1 MLRGLVILFAS
12 IFFQSAQSATLLV
25 WGDSLSAAYGIA
37 QESAWPTLLEHK
49 LTQEGYRYQVV
60 NASISGETTA
70 GGLARLPEALSRNKP
85 SIILIELGAN
95 DGLRSLPLPAM
106 RANLASMIEKS
117 QAAGARV
124 VLIGIRMPPNF
135 GPVFDEKFRSIY
147 TELAKKYN
155 TGLVPFMMEGFAQKA
170 DLFQGDGIHPLAS
183 AQPMILN
190 NIWPALKPLLGKPGA
205 R

>member
-1 MLRGLVILFAS
+1 M
-12 IFFQSAQSATLLV
+12 FFQSAQSATLLV

-37 QESAWPTLLEHK
+37 QESAWPILLEHK

-85 SIILIELGAN
+85 SVILIELGAN

-106 RANLASMIEKS
+106 HANLASMIEKS

-124 VLIGIRMPPNF
+124 VLIGMRMPPNF

-147 TELAKKYN
+147 TGLAKKYN

-170 DLFQGDGIHPLAS
+170 DLFQGDGIHPLAP

-190 NIWPALKPLLGKPGA
+190 NIWPALKPLLSKPSA

>member
-12 IFFQSAQSATLLV
+12 MFFQSAQSATLLV

-117 QAAGARV
+117 QAAGARI
-124 VLIGIRMPPNF
+124 VLIGMRMPPNF

-170 DLFQGDGIHPLAS
+170 DLFQGDGIHPLAP

-190 NIWPALKPLLGKPGA
+190 NIWPALKPLLGKPTA

>member
-12 IFFQSAQSATLLV
+12 MFFQSAQSATLLV

-37 QESAWPTLLEHK
+37 QESAWPILLEHK

-85 SIILIELGAN
+85 SVILIELGAN

-124 VLIGIRMPPNF
+124 VLVGMRMPPNF
-135 GPVFDEKFRSIY
+135 GPVFGEKFRSIY

-170 DLFQGDGIHPLAS
+170 DLFQGDGIHPLAP

-190 NIWPALKPLLGKPGA
+190 NIWPALKPQLGKP
-205 R
+205 

>member
-12 IFFQSAQSATLLV
+12 MFFQSAQSATLLV

-49 LTQEGYRYQVV
+49 LTREGYRYQVV

-124 VLIGIRMPPNF
+124 VLIGMRMPPNF
-135 GPVFDEKFRSIY
+135 GPVFDEKFRAIY

-155 TGLVPFMMEGFAQKA
+155 TGLAPFMMEGFAQKA
-170 DLFQGDGIHPLAS
+170 DLFQGDGIHPLAP

-190 NIWPALKPLLGKPGA
+190 NIWPALKPLLGKPSA

>member
-12 IFFQSAQSATLLV
+12 MFFQSAQSATLLV

-124 VLIGIRMPPNF
+124 VLIGMRMPPNF

-170 DLFQGDGIHPLAS
+170 DLFQGDGIHPLAP

-190 NIWPALKPLLGKPGA
+190 NIWPALKPLLGKPTA

>member
-12 IFFQSAQSATLLV
+12 MFFQSAQSA
-25 WGDSLSAAYGIA
+25 
-37 QESAWPTLLEHK
+37 TLLEHK

-124 VLIGIRMPPNF
+124 VLIGMRMPPNF

-170 DLFQGDGIHPLAS
+170 DLFQGDGIHPLAP

-190 NIWPALKPLLGKPGA
+190 NVWPALKPLLGKPSA